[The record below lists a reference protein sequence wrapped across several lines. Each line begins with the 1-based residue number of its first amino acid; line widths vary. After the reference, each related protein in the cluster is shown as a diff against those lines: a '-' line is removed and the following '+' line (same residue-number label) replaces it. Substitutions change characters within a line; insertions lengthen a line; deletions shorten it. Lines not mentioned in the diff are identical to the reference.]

1 MEENISNFFKR
12 LWKIYI
18 NKFRIPYLEFVFIIY
33 FSLQL
38 FNFVA
43 IPEKDL
49 LKQNM
54 SYLSLGIGLIIL
66 LDCIKSWWK
75 YIDIYEGQT
84 DIKEVF
90 KRNIL
95 KTIVLFFPIIMN
107 FIHKILSSF
116 IISHKEKLHSS
127 QLGLLYILFVLISS
141 LIFVV
146 LLVRFSMKSGFWIK
160 GWVSLILALYMFIAY
175 SFSLIYYIGDYYSVS
190 NVDGFSFSEKLENE
204 ILARN
209 VLIDFDKDLHPF
221 QENNITKIITEK
233 QNKIGYTVID
243 VEGNDLNITS
253 DMIGENWANY
263 YYSDLIKNYNLF
275 SILSMSDFEFTQD
288 SFIKSYSNIDYNK
301 FLNGNY
307 KLLKIALYK
316 LPSEDLNGS
325 ILKDKSNGEGLDQY
339 VEKYMYLIVAEE
351 NLTNYLIFE
360 SQRNH
365 YILLN
370 ELLEFSNV
378 LLDDTIT
385 DINMIIHEGISKSFF
400 DYFYYSFIVITTLG
414 FGDITP
420 VSQLFRSL
428 TVLEA
433 VLGLI
438 IMGLFLAKVFESK
451 Q

>member
-1 MEENISNFFKR
+1 MKEDISNFFKG

-43 IPEKDL
+43 IPEKAL
-49 LKQNM
+49 LKQYV

-75 YIDIYEGQT
+75 CIEINDR
-84 DIKEVF
+84 KEVF

-95 KTIVLFFPIIMN
+95 KTVILVFPIIMG
-107 FIHKILSSF
+107 FIQKILSHF
-116 IISHKEKLHSS
+116 IISDKESLHLS
-127 QLGLLYILFVLISS
+127 QLGLLYILLVLISS

-146 LLVRFSMKSGFWIK
+146 LLVRFSIKSGFWIK

-175 SFSLIYYIGDYYSVS
+175 SFSLIFYIGDYYPVS
-190 NVDGFSFSEKLENE
+190 KGDGFSFSEKIGNE
-204 ILARN
+204 ILVRN
-209 VLIDFDKDLHPF
+209 VLTDFEKELHPF
-221 QENNITKIITEK
+221 QENDITKIITEK

-243 VEGNDLNITS
+243 VEGNELNITS
-253 DMIGENWANY
+253 DKIGEYWAGY
-263 YYSDLIKNYNLF
+263 YYLDLRKKYNLF
-275 SILSMSDFEFTQD
+275 SILSMSDFEFTHD
-288 SFIKSYSNIDYNK
+288 SFIDSYSSIDYNE

-307 KLLKIALYK
+307 KLLKIALYN
-316 LPSEDLNGS
+316 LPLERLDGT

-339 VEKYMYLIVAEE
+339 VEEYMYLIVAEE
-351 NLTNYLIFE
+351 NLINYLVFE

-365 YILLN
+365 HILLG
-370 ELLEFSNV
+370 ELLAFSNV

-385 DINMIIHEGISKSFF
+385 EINMIINEGISKSLF
-400 DYFYYSFIVITTLG
+400 DYFYYSFVVITTLG

-420 VSQLFRSL
+420 ISELFRVL
-428 TVLEA
+428 TILEA
-433 VLGLI
+433 ILGLI
-438 IMGLFLAKVFESK
+438 IMGLFLAKVFERK
-451 Q
+451 E